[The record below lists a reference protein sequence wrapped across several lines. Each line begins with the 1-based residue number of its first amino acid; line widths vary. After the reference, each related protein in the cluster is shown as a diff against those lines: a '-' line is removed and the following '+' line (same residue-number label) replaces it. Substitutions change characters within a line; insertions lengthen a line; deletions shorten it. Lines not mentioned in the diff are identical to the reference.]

1 MWTRSC
7 NGFWEKPARPN
18 RPFAALLLAA
28 TLLSPTLVLPDRA
41 VLAQSQDETVDGME
55 RPRFDVTEEFSASNI
70 DPVTLAILN
79 DALKSLQF
87 FAIAQ
92 LEADEDIGLAQSG
105 VVRGYLA
112 RRQKQDAIDNAE
124 RIEDPIW
131 RARSYIWISDYVQVV
146 EKNRDE
152 ARQWIDRAVQEVL
165 ALPEMRDEGES
176 LQIAALRLAARR
188 YPEAATRAAQS
199 IPDTRTRVSTLQQV
213 AGIALSLSEST
224 KTRDE
229 TATILR
235 ATFDEAVALDMDPI
249 AKSDI
254 LIEIGAVQ
262 LQAGDSEGAQASFRI
277 AQQLILEVPGA
288 RKYEALTRLAAKM
301 VEAGNQRGGMI
312 VVRMIPEGAD
322 RARALAAVSAAMGR
336 RNIDAAVPLFRLA
349 MEETERIDDQQ
360 TRFDTLAFLVARQSE
375 VGRLADAFE
384 GAFLITEDV
393 PRAEALLG
401 MGRVLISQ
409 GKLAEALV
417 LKEYIPY
424 VGMRA
429 QIMGPVALGRGLEQD
444 PEGASALLAEALD
457 PTGFPYIP
465 EYVPAALDVVL
476 TAQIRGGL
484 KSADQAIFSRAR
496 DLAEVLPGDLP
507 QVEALVQ
514 IAIAE
519 ARRGRIEDAQK
530 TISAAYRI
538 AFENKRTNG
547 FDRALMAI
555 SLAQLAAGDLIGAY
569 DTAAR
574 IPEPPPTGP
583 FPRTPDGGF
592 DVPRYQALIRVA
604 AAAGRLGDPRFGGEI
619 VTRKIAHAP
628 AKATGLA
635 AVAIAMA
642 NRTTDLIDVIND
654 IRDGALLSPD
664 FDYLN
669 RVAQEAQEETGGD
682 ASGLGNAPQLA
693 PLPQDG

>member
-1 MWTRSC
+1 MWIRSC
-7 NGFWEKPARPN
+7 IGFWERPARPK
-18 RPFAALLLAA
+18 RPLAALLLAT
-28 TLLSPTLVLPDRA
+28 TLLSSAVVLPDRA
-41 VLAQSQDETVDGME
+41 GFAQSQADTVDGME
-55 RPRFDVTEEFSASNI
+55 RPRFDVTDEFSASNI
-70 DPVTLAILN
+70 DPVTQAILN

-146 EKNRDE
+146 EKNHDE

-165 ALPEMRDEGES
+165 ALPSMRDNGES
-176 LQIAALRLAARR
+176 LQIAALRLAARGF
-188 YPEAATRAAQS
+188 PEAATKSAQA
-199 IPDTRTRVSTLQQV
+199 IPDTRTRVGTLQRV
-213 AGIALSLSEST
+213 ADISLSLSESAA
-224 KTRDE
+224 TRGE

-235 ATFDEAVALDMDPI
+235 AAFAEANALTMDPI
-249 AKSDI
+249 DKSDI

-262 LQAGDSEGAQASFRI
+262 LKAEDGAGAQASFQA
-277 AQQLILEVPGA
+277 AQQLILDVPGA
-288 RKYEALTRLAAKM
+288 RKYAALTRLASKM
-301 VEAGNQRGGMI
+301 VEAGNQRGGMT

-322 RARALAAVSAAMGR
+322 RARALAAVSSAMGR

-349 MEETERIDDQQ
+349 MEETERIEDQQ
-360 TRFDTLAFLVARQSE
+360 QRFDTLAYLIARQSE

-384 GAFLITEDV
+384 GAFMITEEV
-393 PRAEALLG
+393 PRSEALLG
-401 MGRVLISQ
+401 MGRVLIAQ
-409 GKLAEALV
+409 GKLTEALV
-417 LKEYIPY
+417 LKDYIPF

-429 QIMGPVALGRGLEQD
+429 QLMAPVALGRGLEQD

-465 EYVPAALDVVL
+465 EYVPAALDAVL

-514 IAIAE
+514 VAIAE
-519 ARRGRIEDAQK
+519 ARRGRIDDAQK

-538 AFENKRTNG
+538 AFENNRTAG

-574 IPEPPPTGP
+574 IPEPPPGGP
-583 FPRTPDGGF
+583 FPRTQDGGF

-669 RVAQEAQEETGGD
+669 KVAQEVEGETGSGGGRLGD
-682 ASGLGNAPQLA
+682 APQLA
-693 PLPQDG
+693 PMPQGG